1 MKEKYE
7 LYSESN
13 RIFLIN
19 VCNLWN
25 ERDFHKIA
33 GTLIS
38 ILYKKKNQITIFPR
52 WKSNVVQQSFDPFND
67 DKLSSAAFLMILS
80 MSLYLF
86 LF

>member
-7 LYSESN
+7 LYSESKCN

-38 ILYKKKNQITIFPR
+38 ILYKKK
-52 WKSNVVQQSFDPFND
+52 KSNND
-67 DKLSSAAFLMILS
+67 FSKMKVKRGTTIVRSV
-80 MSLYLF
+80 
-86 LF
+86 